1 MVDEREVD
9 RRPAVLLVED
19 EAGIV
24 ELMRDFLE
32 SEGFKV
38 DAVGDGAAAVEA
50 LRRRPVDCVLLDVM
64 LPGESGFEVCRRLRS
79 ESQVPIVFLSARGD
93 DHDRIRGLRLGAD
106 DYVVKS
112 ATPTEVVERVKAVLR
127 RTGAAATCPRELRV
141 GSLELDL
148 AAHEL
153 RIDGHEVALTAK
165 EFELLRF
172 FLEHPRQ
179 VFSREHLF
187 TVLWGDYGDR
197 SVVGV
202 YVRKLRAKIEPD
214 PHRPH
219 SLVTVW
225 GVGYRFDPDG

>member
-79 ESQVPIVFLSARGD
+79 ESQVPIVFL
-93 DHDRIRGLRLGAD
+93 
-106 DYVVKS
+106 V
-112 ATPTEVVERVKAVLR
+112 P
-127 RTGAAATCPRELRV
+127 AATTTTD
-141 GSLELDL
+141 SWT
-148 AAHEL
+148 AA
-153 RIDGHEVALTAK
+153 R
-165 EFELLRF
+165 
-172 FLEHPRQ
+172 
-179 VFSREHLF
+179 SR
-187 TVLWGDYGDR
+187 
-197 SVVGV
+197 
-202 YVRKLRAKIEPD
+202 
-214 PHRPH
+214 
-219 SLVTVW
+219 
-225 GVGYRFDPDG
+225 